1 MHPDHRQYAKFTSRA
16 QLDKAVNSLLGIIE
30 GISIDGAINTSELA
44 FLRLWLGDHAELEN
58 RHPFNELV
66 PVVQAAVADGV
77 LTQDEREDIIWLCER
92 LRATEYYEKTTA
104 DLQRLH
110 AMLGGIVADGHI
122 SEPELRGL
130 SSWLQ
135 DHEHLKTCWPYDEI
149 DSLITAVLADK
160 KIDEQ
165 EHKMLKDFFSEFI
178 VVLDDRTIT
187 SPKISEGATLVGL
200 CAVCPEIEFED
211 AKFCF
216 TGASTRYTCPQLAE
230 TVSRLGGEFV
240 ASMTAKVDYLVIGAE
255 GNPCWAYACYG
266 RKVEKAVEL
275 RKSGVRLLI
284 IHEND
289 FHDAVADSS

>member
-16 QLDKAVNSLLGIIE
+16 RLDKAVNSLLGIIE
-30 GISIDGAINTSELA
+30 GISIDGAVNNSELS
-44 FLRLWLGDHAELEN
+44 FLRLWLSDHAELVD
-58 RHPFNELV
+58 RHPFNELI

-92 LRATEYYEKTTA
+92 LRSTEYYDKTTA

-110 AMLGGIVADGHI
+110 AIVGGIVADGRI
-122 SEPELRGL
+122 SVEELRGL

-149 DSLITAVLADK
+149 DSLITTVLADK

-165 EHKMLKDFFSEFI
+165 EQKMLKDFFSEFI
-178 VVLDDRTIT
+178 AVLDNRTIT
-187 SPKISEGATLVGL
+187 SPQISDGSTLVGL
-200 CAVCPEIEFED
+200 CAVCPEIEFD
-211 AKFCF
+211 DSKFCF
-216 TGASTRYTCPQLAE
+216 TGASTRYTRQQFVE
-230 TVSRLGGEFV
+230 TVRRLGGEV
-240 ASMTAKVDYLVIGAE
+240 VPSMTATVRYLVIGAD

-284 IHEND
+284 VHEND